1 MLRLQCG
8 EIFQIGKEAGEIN
21 RLIIKL
27 DLTPFHLIHVDN
39 IVEDIPERDGR
50 NMDGFEIFFLL
61 GGEFGIQ
68 QNAAQADDTIQR
80 RTQFVTDG
88 GDKRRFVAAGP
99 FKRILIP
106 LTLGNVATK
115 AHQTVTFT
123 HAVVVRHFT
132 DFKAGFAP
140 VRVIQPLFIGQ

>member
-80 RTQFVTDG
+80 CTQFVTDG
-88 GDKRRFVAAGP
+88 GNKRRFVAAGA
-99 FKRILIP
+99 FS
-106 LTLGNVATK
+106 AS
-115 AHQTVTFT
+115 
-123 HAVVVRHFT
+123 
-132 DFKAGFAP
+132 
-140 VRVIQPLFIGQ
+140 